1 MPTSGYTVK
10 ELVQEL
16 RDDNK
21 ASIAT
26 QASILKSLEN
36 IDRHLQTL
44 NGKVASHVIA
54 IAEIQTEHTKVRAYA
69 GATKFYATAVSMF
82 IGAVW
87 TAVNFIYK

>member
-1 MPTSGYTVK
+1 MATGGYTVK

-16 RDDNK
+16 REDNK
-21 ASIAT
+21 KSIAT

>member
-44 NGKVASHVIA
+44 NSKVASHVIA

-69 GATKFYATAVSMF
+69 GATKFYATAVSML

-87 TAVNFIYK
+87 TAVNFMYK

>member
-1 MPTSGYTVK
+1 MAVGGYTVK

-16 RDDNK
+16 REDNK
-21 ASIAT
+21 KSIAT

-69 GATKFYATAVSMF
+69 GATKFYATAVSML

>member
-1 MPTSGYTVK
+1 MAQSGYTVK

-26 QASILKSLEN
+26 QASVLKSLEN

-44 NGKVASHVIA
+44 NSKVATNVLDIA
-54 IAEIQTEHTKVRAYA
+54 TLKTEHTKVRAYA